1 MSNASSTEAVC
12 WCTSDVKCPHRI
24 ESKLDDREGE
34 MEVSI
39 NLIIYLIIIIYF

>member
-1 MSNASSTEAVC
+1 MSNSSSTEAVC

-34 MEVSI
+34 MEVR
-39 NLIIYLIIIIYF
+39 NN